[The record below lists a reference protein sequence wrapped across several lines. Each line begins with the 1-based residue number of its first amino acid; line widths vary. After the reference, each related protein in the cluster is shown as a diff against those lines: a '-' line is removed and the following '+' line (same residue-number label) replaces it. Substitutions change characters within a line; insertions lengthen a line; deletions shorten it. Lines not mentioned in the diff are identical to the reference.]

1 MRSLALPHSSS
12 WLSRNQ
18 ADLSPSLDSHHSL
31 AQLPPSPTFISPR
44 AAPKAPTAAK
54 NSSLK
59 GFQAVFNRKPPRSP
73 SLHSDPSRLIPDNHT
88 HHPYA
93 PMPPPPLPVVSN
105 HDTLDDEQECP
116 VCLEPLS
123 FSFRLP
129 GEKPH
134 VVPECGHSLH
144 EVSTQIYS
152 ISRPH
157 IPRSLGMFYRCL
169 WPAPWPVKVHRPSQ
183 VQLGRVRCLPPSH
196 ENRRWRQ

>member
-1 MRSLALPHSSS
+1 MRPLPLSQSPS

-18 ADLSPSLDSHHSL
+18 ANPSPSLDIHQLQSL
-31 AQLPPSPTFISPR
+31 SQVSLSPSFSSPR
-44 AAPKAPTAAK
+44 AAPKAPTFK
-54 NSSLK
+54 NSPLK
-59 GFQAVFNRKPPRSP
+59 GIQSVFHRKPSRSP
-73 SLHSDPSRLIPDNHT
+73 SQVSLHSSDSFGNATDNHN

-93 PMPPPPLPVVSN
+93 AMPPPPLPVVSN

-144 EVSTQIYS
+144 EVSAQIPS
-152 ISRPH
+152 ISNSV
-157 IPRSLGMFYRCL
+157 ISSIL
-169 WPAPWPVKVHRPSQ
+169 
-183 VQLGRVRCLPPSH
+183 
-196 ENRRWRQ
+196 